1 MNPERL
7 EAILDGWWQERKQE
21 LLDKLM
27 SEIRA
32 NVGDYT
38 DETETVNEFTE
49 EIYVPSNRQ
58 YRLDGSAIQGH
69 RLDGSAMQ
77 GRRLDASAIPV
88 LSMFSETILP
98 PANSEELARVGM
110 NLLNFSLGSI
120 LNMFPEVPILPN
132 PEMETS
138 IHEIMSEPT
147 RRRNFFANFTIPD
160 SLEWPVVVNRSL
172 PVRRSEESGQ
182 ECSICLD
189 NISTNSHIFPL
200 SCGHQFHCH
209 CLSRVLCEPGQVRCP
224 LCRNEIQFSNS

>member
-38 DETETVNEFTE
+38 DETESVNEFTE
-49 EIYVPSNRQ
+49 EIYVPS
-58 YRLDGSAIQGH
+58 H
-69 RLDGSAMQ
+69 RNPPRATY
-77 GRRLDASAIPV
+77 ASAI
-88 LSMFSETILP
+88 FSETILP

-132 PEMETS
+132 PEMETN

-172 PVRRSEESGQ
+172 PVRRSVDSGQ

-200 SCGHQFHCH
+200 SCGHWFHCH
-209 CLSRVLCEPGQVRCP
+209 CLSRVLCEPGQARCP

>member
-7 EAILDGWWQERKQE
+7 EIILDGWWQKRKQE
-21 LLDKLM
+21 LLDSLM

-38 DETETVNEFTE
+38 DRVSTPVNEFTE

-58 YRLDGSAIQGH
+58 NRNLP
-69 RLDGSAMQ
+69 L
-77 GRRLDASAIPV
+77 PV
-88 LSMFSETILP
+88 FSETILP
-98 PANSEELARVGM
+98 PANSEELARMGM
-110 NLLNFSLGSI
+110 SLLNFSLGSI

-132 PEMETS
+132 PEMETN

-200 SCGHQFHCH
+200 SCGHRFHCH
-209 CLSRVLCEPGQVRCP
+209 CLSRVLCEPGQAKCP
-224 LCRNEIQFSNS
+224 LCRNEIQFSN

>member
-7 EAILDGWWQERKQE
+7 ENILDGWWQERKQE
-21 LLDKLM
+21 LLDRLM

-32 NVGDYT
+32 NVGDYS
-38 DETETVNEFTE
+38 DETESINEFTE
-49 EIYVPSNRQ
+49 EIYVPSNRH
-58 YRLDGSAIQGH
+58 YRNPTL
-69 RLDGSAMQ
+69 
-77 GRRLDASAIPV
+77 PV
-88 LSMFSETILP
+88 FSETIIP

-132 PEMETS
+132 PEMETN
-138 IHEIMSEPT
+138 IQQVMSEPT

-172 PVRRSEESGQ
+172 PVQRSEESGH

-200 SCGHQFHCH
+200 RCGHKFHCH
-209 CLSRVLCEPGQVRCP
+209 CLSRVLCEPGQAKCP
-224 LCRNEIQFSNS
+224 LCRMDIVFAN